1 MSKFY
6 DEKLNKI
13 LKSASG
19 KGPYPWSH
27 YRDAYCGSGRGRPV
41 PRRLRELFTKRM
53 MEYIEMSPRIILTRP
68 YNISEPP
75 TIEVLAN
82 G

>member
-6 DEKLNKI
+6 DRKLNQI
-13 LKSASG
+13 LKSVAG

-27 YRDAYCGSGRGRPV
+27 YRDAYCGRGKKDVR
-41 PRRLRELFTKRM
+41 FTRRM
-53 MEYIEMSPRIILTRP
+53 MEYAELSPRIIITRP
-68 YNISEPP
+68 YNVSESPM
-75 TIEVLAN
+75 IEVLAD